1 MKLYTINATSIR
13 PEYSAKVNQARF
25 DNMPYMLADTF
36 KSVGIDGFTLYEV
49 VGFWMGEREP
59 SYKIEVLT
67 ELDFDGMAELCEQ
80 IRHVYNQDAVILQCG
95 EIVKFI
101 ERP

>member
-1 MKLYTINATSIR
+1 MQLYTINATSIR
-13 PEYSAKVNQARF
+13 PEYSDKINQARF
-25 DNMPYMLADTF
+25 ENMPYMLADTF
-36 KSVGIDGFTLYEV
+36 KRVGIDGFTLYEV

-67 ELDFDGMAELCEQ
+67 ELDFDVMAELCEQ

-95 EIVKFI
+95 DIVKFI

>member
-1 MKLYTINATSIR
+1 MKLYTVNATSIR
-13 PEYSAKVNQARF
+13 PEYSDKINQARF
-25 DNMPYMLADTF
+25 DSMPYMLADTF

-67 ELDFDGMAELCEQ
+67 ELEFDVMAELCEQ

>member
-1 MKLYTINATSIR
+1 MKLFTINATSIR

-25 DNMPYMLADTF
+25 DKMPKILSSMLARH
-36 KSVGIDGFTLYEV
+36 GIDGFTVYPV
-49 VGFWMGEREP
+49 IGYWQGERED
-59 SYKIEVLT
+59 SYKIELST
-67 ELDFDGMAELCEQ
+67 KLEFDVMAELREQ

-95 EIVKFI
+95 DIVKFI